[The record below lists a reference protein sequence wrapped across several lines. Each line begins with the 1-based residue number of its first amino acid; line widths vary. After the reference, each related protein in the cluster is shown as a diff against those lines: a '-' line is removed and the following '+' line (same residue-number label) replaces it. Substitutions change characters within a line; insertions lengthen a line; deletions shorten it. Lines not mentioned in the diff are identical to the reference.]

1 MNDKPYYLKV
11 DEFIEN
17 CSEQEL
23 AYLWEQVNSK
33 EFIGMISDELKN
45 QVEIEMIASGAE

>member
-1 MNDKPYYLKV
+1 MYDKPYYLKV
-11 DEFIEN
+11 DEFTEN

-33 EFIGMISDELKN
+33 EYIGMISDELAK
-45 QVEIEMIASGAE
+45 QVEEDMLARGSK